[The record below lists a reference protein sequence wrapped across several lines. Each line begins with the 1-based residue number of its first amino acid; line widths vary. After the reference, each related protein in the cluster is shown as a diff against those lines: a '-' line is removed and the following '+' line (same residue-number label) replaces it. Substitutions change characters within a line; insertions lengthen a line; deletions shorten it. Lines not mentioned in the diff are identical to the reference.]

1 MKTKIFLINEKISD
15 IMHKF
20 DMSDGGTKVFGDF
33 LEFEIVVKKNVLF
46 PPIDL
51 FRDVSKLKDIGYF
64 ILEGFIYIKDN
75 YFDKKILSFS
85 DGKKFLFRS
94 VLEEKYKQ
102 VDLNKVSKDEEIDQ
116 LKKTLKE
123 IQLKLE
129 ELKK

>member
-1 MKTKIFLINEKISD
+1 MKVKMFLINEQITN

-20 DMSDGGTKVFGDF
+20 DMSEDGTKIFGDF
-33 LEFEIVVKKNVLF
+33 LEFEIVIKKNILF

-51 FRDVSKLKDIGYF
+51 FKDVAKLKNVGYF
-64 ILEGFIYIKDN
+64 ILEGFIYIKNN

-85 DGKKFLFRS
+85 DGKKFIFRS
-94 VLEEKYKQ
+94 RLEEKYKQ
-102 VDLNKVSKDEEIDQ
+102 VDLNKVSKDEEIDY
-116 LKKTLKE
+116 LKKSLKE

>member
-1 MKTKIFLINEKISD
+1 MKIKMFLINEQITN

-20 DMSDGGTKVFGDF
+20 DMSGGGTKVFGDF
-33 LEFEIVVKKNVLF
+33 LELEIVIKKNTLF

-51 FRDVSKLKDIGYF
+51 FKDVAKLKDVGYF
-64 ILEGFIYIKDN
+64 ILEGFIYIRNN

-85 DGKKFLFRS
+85 DGKNILFRS
-94 VLEEKYKQ
+94 ILEEKYEQ

-116 LKKTLKE
+116 LKKSLKE